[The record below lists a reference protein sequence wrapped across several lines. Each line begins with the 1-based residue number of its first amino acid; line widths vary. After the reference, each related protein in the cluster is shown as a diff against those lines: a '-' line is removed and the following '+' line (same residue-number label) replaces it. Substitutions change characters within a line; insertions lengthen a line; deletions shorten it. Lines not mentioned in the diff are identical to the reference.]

1 MSFTNFFE
9 RYSGNNTSGFSRR
22 NLLFAFLIFLTRI
35 PFVFAGPGTDEDA
48 WGIAL
53 TALNIFQTHTYEVS
67 RFPGFPVHE
76 LTSAAFI
83 WGGPVMLNVLTAFM
97 SSIAALMFVCA
108 LQEMRFRFPYLAGL
122 AFAFTCIVF
131 VHSSE
136 SIDYMWAMAFIMA
149 SFWMLL
155 REKLFLS
162 ALLLAFATGC
172 RITSLA
178 MLLSFGVLL
187 IDDGQNMKGNIR
199 RMVRYAL
206 FTVIF
211 SVIIYSPVLLKYGL
225 SFFTYYDLS
234 GYPSIP
240 KVLYKLSLGV
250 WGVTGILALLF
261 GTLVLFFPP
270 ANRAGKYLLPRTINE
285 KHVISWLVAMD
296 MTILIFVRFPYES
309 GYLIPLIPFTIL
321 VFGKYLYDKAFIYFC
336 LLLMLSPFVIGI
348 STSHRPD
355 SPKPSAFSAHLT
367 IFSFDINLDFLHG
380 QIFTEQKSRRQTIA
394 FANDVVEESQYLAD
408 SSLVLCGWWY
418 NKVKFQYEQL
428 PSAEKN
434 NKVTWAHYLDKDEL
448 ITYIQSRY
456 NIFYL
461 PLQDSLEKK
470 MYGLD
475 IKYFGAVPLLNS
487 TDEEEFPDDSKPE
500 P

>member
-1 MSFTNFFE
+1 MSLTDFFE

-22 NLLFAFLIFLTRI
+22 NLLFAFIIFLTRV
-35 PFVFAGPGTDEDA
+35 PFVFSGPGTDEDA

-53 TALNIFQTHTYEVS
+53 YSLNIFRTHQYEVS

-76 LTSAAFI
+76 IISALFI
-83 WGGPVMLNVLTAFM
+83 WGGPVMLDLLTALM
-97 SSIAALMFVCA
+97 SAVATLMFICA

-122 AFAFTCIVF
+122 AFAFTCIVY

-136 SIDYMWAMAFIMA
+136 SIDYLWAMAFIMA
-149 SFWMLL
+149 AFWLLL
-155 REKLFLS
+155 RQKFLLS
-162 ALLLAFATGC
+162 AIMLALAVGC
-172 RITSLA
+172 RITSVT
-178 MLLSFGVLL
+178 MILSFGVLL
-187 IDDGQNMKGNIR
+187 IDDNQDLKGNMKRII
-199 RMVRYAL
+199 RYATL
-206 FTVIF
+206 TGIF
-211 SVIIYSPVLLKYGL
+211 SVIVYSPVLIKYGL
-225 SFFTYYDLS
+225 SFFTFYDLS

-250 WGVTGILALLF
+250 WGVSGLCALLY
-261 GTLVLFFPP
+261 GTFILLFPP
-270 ANRAGKYLLPRTINE
+270 KNRTGKYLLPRTINE
-285 KHVISWLVAMD
+285 KHVISWLVATD
-296 MTILIFVRFPYES
+296 MTILIFVRFPYEA

-321 VFGKYLYDKAFIYFC
+321 VFGKYLYDRAFIYFS
-336 LLLMLSPFVIGI
+336 LLLIASPFVIGI

-355 SPKPSAFSAHLT
+355 SPKPSALSAHAH
-367 IFSFDINLDFLHG
+367 IFSFDVNLDFLAG
-380 QIFTEQKSRRQTIA
+380 QIFTEQKSRIETRD
-394 FANDVVEESQYLAD
+394 FANSVVEESRYLSD

-418 NKVKFQYEQL
+418 NKVRYQYEQV
-428 PSAEKN
+428 PPEKKN
-434 NKVTWAHYLDKDEL
+434 SKVTWAHYLDKDEL

-475 IKYFGAVPLLNS
+475 IKYFGAVPLFS
-487 TDEEEFPDDSKPE
+487 PSGEEEFPDESEAE